1 MFIFCLFLPST
12 REFPEILNLMIL
24 PIIGYGDPVL
34 RKVCEPIAPD
44 YPNLEQTIADMYET
58 MYNAY
63 GVGLAAPQ
71 VGLPIRLFVIDT
83 KPFGEDEDLSD
94 DEQQQLKRFKRTFI
108 NARITH
114 EEGQEWG
121 FNEGC
126 LSIPEVREDVYRHER
141 ITIEY
146 DDEAFNRKTEVFDG
160 LIARVIQHE
169 YDHIE
174 GILFTDRISSLK
186 KQLIKK
192 KLQNIMDGKSRPDYK
207 MRFVAPKK
215 SR

>member
-1 MFIFCLFLPST
+1 
-12 REFPEILNLMIL
+12 MIL

-34 RKVCEPIAPD
+34 RKICEAITPQYPD
-44 YPNLEQTIADMYET
+44 LKATIANMYDT

-71 VGLPIRLFVIDT
+71 VGLAIRLFVIDT
-83 KPFGEDEDLSD
+83 APFSEDEDLSKE
-94 DEQQQLKRFKRTFI
+94 EQLQLKNFKRTFI
-108 NARITH
+108 NAKMLK
-114 EEGQEWG
+114 EDGEEWG

-146 DDEAFNRKTEVFDG
+146 CDEDFNVKTEVYDG

-174 GILFTDRISSLK
+174 GILFTDKISSLK

-192 KLQNIMDGKSRPDYK
+192 KLQNIMEGKTHPDYK
-207 MRFVAPKK
+207 MKYVAKK
-215 SR
+215 GR

>member
-1 MFIFCLFLPST
+1 
-12 REFPEILNLMIL
+12 MIL

-34 RKVCEPIAPD
+34 RKVCEPVPAD
-44 YPNLEQTIADMYET
+44 YPNLKQTIADMYET

-71 VGLPIRLFVIDT
+71 VGLPIRIFVIDT
-83 KPFGEDEDLSD
+83 KPFSEDEDLSD
-94 DEQQQLKRFKRTFI
+94 SEQTTLRNFRKTFI
-108 NARITH
+108 NAKMLK

-126 LSIPEVREDVYRHER
+126 LSIPEVREDVYRHET
-141 ITIEY
+141 ITLEY
-146 DDEAFNRKTEVFDG
+146 YDEDFNKHTEVFEG
-160 LIARVIQHE
+160 LAARVIQHE

-174 GILFTDRISSLK
+174 GILFTDHISSLK

-192 KLQNIMDGKSRPDYK
+192 KLQNIMDGKARPDYK

-215 SR
+215 GR

>member
-1 MFIFCLFLPST
+1 
-12 REFPEILNLMIL
+12 MIL

-34 RKVCEPIAPD
+34 RKIGEEVSPE
-44 YPNLEQTIADMYET
+44 YPNLKQVIADMYET

-71 VGLPIRLFVIDT
+71 VGLPIRIFIVDT
-83 KPFGEDEDLSD
+83 KPFGEDDDLPKE
-94 DEQQQLKRFKRTFI
+94 EQEMLKNFRRTFI
-108 NARITH
+108 NAKMLN
-114 EEGQEWG
+114 EEGEEWG

-146 DDEAFNRKTEVFDG
+146 FDEEFNKKTETFDG

-186 KQLIKK
+186 KRLIQK
-192 KLQNIMDGKSRPDYK
+192 KLMNIMEGKTRPDYK
-207 MRFVAPKK
+207 MKFAAKK
-215 SR
+215 GR